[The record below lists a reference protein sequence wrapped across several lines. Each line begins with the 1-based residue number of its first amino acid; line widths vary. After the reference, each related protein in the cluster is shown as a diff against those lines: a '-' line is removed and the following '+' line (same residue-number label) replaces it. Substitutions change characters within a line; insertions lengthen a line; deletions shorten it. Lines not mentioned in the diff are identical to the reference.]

1 MAYEPTSAVSQGAAA
16 GAAAF
21 GAPQP
26 DQSLNFA
33 ALQQQG
39 RIAGQNLAQQ
49 QQEMQQSGQQF
60 QQGMQLQRETQQAQ
74 AAENVAG
81 RQHDI
86 NLEKQRNDNAKALQ
100 DQAFQR
106 SKNLQMAE
114 LEFARANASQR
125 EQLAAKLMQIRKDAQ
140 SANAKL
146 ASYKLLTEGG
156 QKAIGSIVEQSTQM
170 RDSLTKAQEQERM
183 IGAKA
188 ANSAIGRILEDMNN
202 AGRTGYETYK
212 NMTFG
217 YGNDGDADIGFDLL
231 KLSPEVANDF
241 ETGYLGRAGR
251 MVKEAGSLVT
261 FGQVRVNPAEE
272 LASIDDS
279 RVQGR
284 AAELVSRHV
293 ARAISEQV
301 GDRFAPEEVRSMID
315 QMMKGDENVGDQ
327 AVLLGKM
334 QKIGVSPEVIKSS
347 LLHMANALDGTDAGS
362 PLSRASIMQKMQQV
376 EPDTAQY
383 MALSASLKMLDTM
396 QAKARTVA
404 AQLQSVNINE
414 MNEMIDILGRAAT
427 RGGRIDRSQL
437 AGLVPAMMGSD
448 QGSRLSRDIM
458 ENQALGE
465 LEALGP
471 DPFGRIA
478 RENLPLQSLASDRA
492 LEEADLLMQLRQLEE
507 GGSPATMGSYLDSL
521 RRVQ

>member
-60 QQGMQLQRETQQAQ
+60 QQGLQLQRETQKAQ

-86 NLEKQRNDNAKALQ
+86 ALEKQRNDNAKALQ
-100 DQAFQR
+100 DQAFER
-106 SKNLQMAE
+106 SRNLKMAE

-125 EQLAAKLMQIRKDAQ
+125 EQMAARLMQIRKDAQ
-140 SANAKL
+140 NANAKL

-156 QKAIGSIVEQSTQM
+156 QKAIGSIVEQATQM

-202 AGRTGYETYK
+202 AGRTGYETYR
-212 NMTFG
+212 NMTRG
-217 YGNDGDADIGFDLL
+217 YGNDGDVDIGFDLL
-231 KLSPEVANDF
+231 RFSSDVVEGGLSDVSKF
-241 ETGYLGRAGR
+241 GKQVFQTLTGDMVR
-251 MVKEAGSLVT
+251 MNAA
-261 FGQVRVNPAEE
+261 QE
-272 LASIDDS
+272 LASVDDS

-284 AAELVSRHV
+284 ASELVSRHI

-376 EPDTAQY
+376 EPDTAQH

-427 RGGRIDRSQL
+427 RGGMIDRSQL
-437 AGLVPAMMGSD
+437 AGLVPGMIGSD
-448 QGSRLSRDIM
+448 QGTRLSRDIM
-458 ENQALGE
+458 ESQALGE
-465 LEALGP
+465 LESLGP

-492 LEEADLLMQLRQLEE
+492 LEEADLLMRLSQLDEV
-507 GGSPATMGSYLDSL
+507 GTPAAMASYLDDL
-521 RRVQ
+521 RRIR